1 MRVSISER
9 EIRVDSRDSWSYK
22 TIFIRTNSF
31 NSWSGITF
39 FPQPEKNN
47 NDMSQQELTSYR
59 LSSLQEPTDDM
70 LHAIMEQVAES
81 ARRSTA
87 KFQAELHRR
96 FEQIRLSGKS

>member
-1 MRVSISER
+1 MWDYISSLTLR
-9 EIRVDSRDSWSYK
+9 KK
-22 TIFIRTNSF
+22 TY
-31 NSWSGITF
+31 
-39 FPQPEKNN
+39 
-47 NDMSQQELTSYR
+47 DMSQQELTSYR

-96 FEQIRLSGKS
+96 FEMIRVSSK